1 LRLGLASYVFRSD
14 TSVLGEGRNG
24 RGRWSCHAPEPVTR
38 KLPARIPNIGTLLHI
53 RYSSGT
59 LAVTSH
65 IHRRTSSSVSRSGE
79 CSSNRGGF
87 FFFKNLEKQKP
98 RRHHTAPHVSQ
109 THVPANAAGP
119 GTTTIPKLTRRHHT
133 KTHTKT
139 QTRAETDRTEHP
151 PTEPAERS
159 TSSRDVFTALPPRL
173 HTNTPTESIANYC
186 RVSTGWTASV
196 PRALLRARTC
206 TQLYRHSE
214 RLAHFAVVV
223 ANVSACVPNATCLAS
238 TYVCHQC
245 STTRSHRGT
254 CTLERSMAS
263 CRSLGHRPWNY
274 SGQIFSP
281 P

>member
-1 LRLGLASYVFRSD
+1 MDLLRLGLASYVFRSD

-109 THVPANAAGP
+109 THVPA
-119 GTTTIPKLTRRHHT
+119 KS
-133 KTHTKT
+133 
-139 QTRAETDRTEHP
+139 RTNPRQPNQHAKP
-151 PTEPAERS
+151 QPHDDANT
-159 TSSRDVFTALPPRL
+159 SRDEQGRNTQRPSRRTGPRPHRAVFTGISGQSLCIMAAP
-173 HTNTPTESIANYC
+173 NTMLN
-186 RVSTGWTASV
+186 
-196 PRALLRARTC
+196 RARC
-206 TQLYRHSE
+206 S
-214 RLAHFAVVV
+214 RLGVG
-223 ANVSACVPNATCLAS
+223 S
-238 TYVCHQC
+238 
-245 STTRSHRGT
+245 G
-254 CTLERSMAS
+254 
-263 CRSLGHRPWNY
+263 SL
-274 SGQIFSP
+274 S
-281 P
+281 